1 MGQTHDG
8 INSMASDEIQWP
20 SHGRFITE
28 DIFVGGLE
36 HVFFSIY

>member
-8 INSMASDEIQWP
+8 MRLMALDEIQWL

-36 HVFFSIY
+36 DV